1 MLVESLNTD
10 YDLVIAGGGLVGGS
24 FALLLNALP
33 GHQRLRILLVDS
45 STLSIETT
53 VTGRPYDARS
63 TALSWGS
70 RLIFE
75 SAGLWDKLAPGLEAI
90 RDIHVS
96 DKGHAGAARLHS
108 DAMNVDALGYVAENT
123 HLNQVITSALMDSAH
138 ISVCAPASIVKVKPV
153 QEGVLLMVESGTQ
166 AMTEVSSRLLVIA
179 DGGRS
184 SLCEQLGI
192 TLTRKPYGQHAL
204 ISNISF
210 EEPHQSCAFERFTD
224 TGPLAVLPLPDL
236 DGEHRA
242 ALVWTL
248 EDAQVAQI
256 MALPDAAFLAALQQ
270 RFGYR
275 LGRLTRVGERVLYP
289 LNLTLADEQIRPGI
303 VLLGNVAHALHPV
316 AGQGLNL
323 ALRDAREL
331 ADIISDAAISGTPE
345 LIGDYQWLQR
355 YVQRQQRDQ
364 RQTVFFSDQVT
375 RLFSNNNPLLALGR
389 NIGLMGMDLI
399 PPAKQWF
406 SRQAMG
412 MTDRRIDGWSGRHQ

>member
-1 MLVESLNTD
+1 MLVESLEKE

-33 GHQRLRILLVDS
+33 GQRQLRILLVDS
-45 STLSIETT
+45 STLSNQA
-53 VTGRPYDARS
+53 VSTGRPYDARS

-70 RLIFE
+70 RLIFQQ
-75 SAGLWDKLAPGLEAI
+75 AGLWDSLVTGLTEI
-90 RDIHVS
+90 RDIHIS

-108 DAMNVDALGYVAENT
+108 DAMHVEALGYVAENT
-123 HLNQVITSALMDSAH
+123 HLNQVITGALINSAH
-138 ISVCAPASIVKVKPV
+138 IAVCAPASIAEVKPV
-153 QEGVLLMVESGTQ
+153 QEGVQLIVETGNQ
-166 AMTEVSSRLLVIA
+166 ATARISSRMLVIA

-210 EEPHQSCAFERFTD
+210 EKPHQSWAFERFTE
-224 TGPLAVLPLPDL
+224 TGPLAVLPLPDI

-242 ALVWTL
+242 SLVWTL
-248 EDAQVAQI
+248 ADAQVAEI
-256 MALPDAAFLAALQQ
+256 MALPDVAFLAALQQ

-275 LGRLTRVGERVLYP
+275 LGKLTRVGERALYP
-289 LNLTLADEQIRPGI
+289 LNLILANEQIRPGV
-303 VLLGNVAHALHPV
+303 VLLGNVAHTLHPV

-331 ADIISDAAISGTPE
+331 AEMITEATVSGRQE
-345 LIGDYQWLQR
+345 LIGDYQWLQK

-364 RQTVFFSDQVT
+364 QQTVYFSDQVT
-375 RLFSNNNPLLALGR
+375 RLFSNANPLLALGR
-389 NIGLMGMDLI
+389 NLGLLGMDLL

-412 MTDRRIDGWSGRHQ
+412 MTDRRVDSWSGHHQ

>member
-1 MLVESLNTD
+1 MLVELLEKE

-33 GHQRLRILLVDS
+33 GQRQLRILLVDS
-45 STLSIETT
+45 STLSNEEANTA
-53 VTGRPYDARS
+53 RPYDARS

-70 RLIFE
+70 RLIFQQ
-75 SAGLWDKLAPGLEAI
+75 AGLWDSLVTGLTAI
-90 RDIHVS
+90 QDIHIS
-96 DKGHAGAARLHS
+96 DKGYAGAARLHS
-108 DAMNVDALGYVAENT
+108 DTMNVDALGYVAENT
-123 HLNQVITSALMDSAH
+123 HLNQVITGALINSTH
-138 ISVCAPASIVKVKPV
+138 IAVCAPASITQVKPV
-153 QEGVLLMVESGTQ
+153 QEGVQLFVETGNKP
-166 AMTEVSSRLLVIA
+166 AARISSRLLVIA

-210 EEPHQSCAFERFTD
+210 EKPHQFWAFERFTE
-224 TGPLAVLPLPDL
+224 TGPLAVLPLPDI

-248 EDAQVAQI
+248 ADAQVAEI
-256 MALPDAAFLAALQQ
+256 MALPDAAFLATLQQ

-275 LGRLTRVGERVLYP
+275 LGRLTRVGERALYP
-289 LNLTLADEQIRPGI
+289 LNLTLANEQIRPGV
-303 VLLGNVAHALHPV
+303 VLLGNVAHTLHPV

-331 ADIISDAAISGTPE
+331 AEMITEAVVSGRKA
-345 LIGDYQWLQR
+345 LIGDYQWLQQ

-364 RQTVFFSDQVT
+364 QQTVYFSDQVT
-375 RLFSNNNPLLALGR
+375 RLFSNTNPLLALGR
-389 NIGLMGMDLI
+389 NLGLLGMDLM

-412 MTDRRIDGWSGRHQ
+412 MTDRRIDSWSGHHQ

>member
-1 MLVESLNTD
+1 MLVNSLNTD

-24 FALLLNALP
+24 FALLLNTLLLKVMP
-33 GHQRLRILLVDS
+33 SQRQLRILLVDS
-45 STLSIETT
+45 STLSHETT
-53 VTGRPYDARS
+53 DTGRPYDARS

-75 SAGLWDKLAPGLEAI
+75 QAGLWDSLATGLTAI

-96 DKGHAGAARLHS
+96 DKGHAGATRLNS

-123 HLNQVITSALMDSAH
+123 HLNQVITSALMHSTH
-138 ISVCAPASIVKVKPV
+138 IAVCAPASIVNVKPV
-153 QEGVLLMVESGTQ
+153 QQGVELLVDSGGQ
-166 AMTEVSSRLLVIA
+166 AMVQISSRLLVIA

-192 TLTRKPYGQHAL
+192 TLTRRPYGQQAL

-210 EEPHQSCAFERFTD
+210 EKPHLGCAFERFTD
-224 TGPLAVLPLPDL
+224 TGPLAVLPLADI

-242 ALVWTL
+242 SLVWTL
-248 EDAQVAQI
+248 ADAQVAEI
-256 MALPDAAFLAALQQ
+256 MALPDEAFLAALQQ

-275 LGRLTRVGERVLYP
+275 LGKLTRVGERVLYP
-289 LNLTLADEQIRPGI
+289 LSLTLANEQIRPGI

-331 ADIISDAAISGTPE
+331 ADIIAEVSASGGPE
-345 LIGDYQWLQR
+345 LIGDYQCLQR
-355 YVQRQQRDQ
+355 YVQRQQVDQ
-364 RQTVFFSDQVT
+364 QQTVFFSDQVT
-375 RLFSNNNPLLALGR
+375 RLFSNANPLLALGR
-389 NIGLMGMDLI
+389 NIGLLGMDLV

-412 MTDRRIDGWSGRHQ
+412 MKDRRMDA